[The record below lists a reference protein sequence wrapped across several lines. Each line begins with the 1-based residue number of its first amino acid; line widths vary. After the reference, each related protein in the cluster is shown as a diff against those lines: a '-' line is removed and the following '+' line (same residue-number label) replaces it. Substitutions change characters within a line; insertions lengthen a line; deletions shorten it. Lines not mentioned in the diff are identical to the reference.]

1 MINLKINNREY
12 NFDAKISI
20 LDAVKKANI
29 KIPTLCYNEK
39 LAPYGSCRLCSVEVK
54 GKKNLMPACVTKI
67 EDGMEI
73 KTHSEKVRRV
83 RKIIMELIIAS
94 HGINCN
100 LNCLN
105 CSRSSSCEIRQV
117 AEEIGIREI
126 RIPPV
131 GNPEPIDNSSF
142 SIIREPQKCIVCN
155 RCVRKCAEVQNVNIL
170 TIANKGPSTHVTTF
184 MDKGMGNVDCTNCGQ
199 CILECPTGA
208 LHEVYQIDSVWNAI
222 EKDDYFT
229 VVQTAP
235 AVRVAIAEE
244 FGEKPGTI
252 ATGQMV
258 EGLKLLGFDKVFDTN
273 FAADLTIMEEGT
285 EFINRVKNNGKLP
298 LMTSCSPGWIK
309 YLEHNYPEYID
320 NLSTCKSPQQMF
332 GAIVKSYYANK
343 INIDPEKIR
352 VVSIMPCTAK
362 KYESQRAEMKNDVD
376 YVLTTRELAKM
387 FKHAGID
394 LCNLPKSKYDN
405 PMGESTGAA
414 VVFGASGGVMEAAL
428 RTAYEVITGLELE
441 NIDFNNV
448 RGIKGI
454 KEATIEIGSKKI
466 NVAVASGLGNAKILL
481 DKIKN
486 GEKEYHFIEFM
497 ACPGGCIGGGGQP
510 IPTDEETLLE
520 RMTAIYDIDKSSKYR
535 KSHENPYIKKL
546 YDEFLIEP
554 NGEKSH
560 DLLHTHYIVRG

>member
-1 MINLKINNREY
+1 MINIKINNREY
-12 NFDAKISI
+12 SFEEKITI
-20 LDAVKKANI
+20 LHAAKKANL

-54 GKKNLMPACVTKI
+54 GKKTLMPACVTRI
-67 EDGMEI
+67 EEGMEI

-105 CSRSSSCEIRQV
+105 CSRSGTCEIREV
-117 AEEIGIREI
+117 AEEIGITEI
-126 RIPPV
+126 RIPPID
-131 GNPEPIDNSSF
+131 NYEPIDNSSF
-142 SIIREPQKCIVCN
+142 SIVREPQKCIVCN

-170 TIANKGPSTHVTTF
+170 TISNKGPSTHITTF

-208 LHEVYQIDSVWNAI
+208 LHEVYHMENVWNLLENDEYI
-222 EKDDYFT
+222 T

-244 FGEKPGTI
+244 FKQKPGTI
-252 ATGQMV
+252 VTGQMV

-285 EFINRVKNNGKLP
+285 EFINRLKNNGKLP
-298 LMTSCSPGWIK
+298 LFTSCSPGWIK
-309 YLEHNYPEYID
+309 FIEHNYPEYLD
-320 NLSTCKSPQQMF
+320 NLSSCKSPQQMF
-332 GAIVKSYYANK
+332 GAIVKNYYAK
-343 INIDPEKIR
+343 KLDISPDKLK
-352 VVSIMPCTAK
+352 VVSVMPCTAK
-362 KYESQRAEMKNDVD
+362 KYESQRNEMSKDVD
-376 YVLTTRELAKM
+376 FVLTTRELAKM

-394 LCNLPKSKYDN
+394 LCNLPESKYDN
-405 PMGESTGAA
+405 PLGESTGAA
-414 VVFGASGGVMEAAL
+414 VVFGTSGGVMEAAL
-428 RTAYEVITGLELE
+428 RTAYEIITGLELE
-441 NIDFNNV
+441 NLDFNNV

-454 KEATIEIGSKKI
+454 KEATIKIGSKDI
-466 NVAVASGLGNAKILL
+466 NIAVANGLGNARILME
-481 DKIKN
+481 KIKKE
-486 GEKEYHFIEFM
+486 EKKYHFVEFM

-510 IPTDEETLLE
+510 IPTDEETLIE
-520 RMTAIYDIDKSSKYR
+520 RMTSLYDIDKNSKIR

-546 YDEFLIEP
+546 YEEYLGEP
-554 NGEKSH
+554 NGGIAHEI
-560 DLLHTHYIVRG
+560 LHTHYTVRG